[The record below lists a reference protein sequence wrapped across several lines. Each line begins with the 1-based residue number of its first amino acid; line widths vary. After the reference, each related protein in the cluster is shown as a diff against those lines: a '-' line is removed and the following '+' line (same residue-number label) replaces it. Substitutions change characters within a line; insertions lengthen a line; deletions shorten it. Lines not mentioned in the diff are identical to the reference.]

1 MKNIIIFCAHSD
13 DETISLGGTILKY
26 SKRYNIIKV
35 VFSSGE
41 KSSPYLKE
49 GHIIRERIKETEK
62 ISRMAGI
69 KENVYFHLIDRK
81 LQEFSDDEGII
92 NQTKDV
98 IKKYNPAKVFTLT
111 SVDPHPD
118 HRATNKITMT
128 ALKEMKYDG
137 EIYGYE
143 VWNIIKLDEPI
154 VYENIT
160 PYMKKKMQLIK
171 EFTSQW
177 FSVYSLLIPTW
188 FRAIKNGRKI
198 NVKYAERFFKIQ

>member
-1 MKNIIIFCAHSD
+1 
-13 DETISLGGTILKY
+13 
-26 SKRYNIIKV
+26 
-35 VFSSGE
+35 
-41 KSSPYLKE
+41 
-49 GHIIRERIKETEK
+49 
-62 ISRMAGI
+62 MAGI
-69 KENVYFHLIDRK
+69 KENVYFHLIDRR

-128 ALKEMKYDG
+128 ALKEMKYNG

-198 NVKYAERFFKIQ
+198 KVKYAERFFKIQ